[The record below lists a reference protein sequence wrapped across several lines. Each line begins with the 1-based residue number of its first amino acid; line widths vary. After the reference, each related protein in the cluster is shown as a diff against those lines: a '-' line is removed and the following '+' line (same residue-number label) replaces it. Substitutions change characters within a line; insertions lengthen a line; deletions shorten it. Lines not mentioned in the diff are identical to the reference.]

1 MDNNLQQSTQQN
13 QSTVQQRKER
23 EPEKLFTQED
33 VNRIVGE
40 RLSRVRQETGDAEA
54 YKRERDEARKELEE
68 YKSNAFL
75 KAQGVREQDMDYVAF
90 KARQL
95 VDDNTDFQQAVEQF
109 LKQEPCW
116 AGKGYRVSTGV
127 SNGGPGTGAV
137 STGAGDPAVRKAMG
151 LE

>member
-95 VDDNTDFQQAVEQF
+95 VDEWHCDFVGHCHRRHDLFYDSSGHWWCQSGNYSESAKSGE
-109 LKQEPCW
+109 
-116 AGKGYRVSTGV
+116 
-127 SNGGPGTGAV
+127 
-137 STGAGDPAVRKAMG
+137 
-151 LE
+151 